1 MAAICSATMLFYIT
15 IFITNISCI
24 IYSTV
29 VVEVVALEDETNVF
43 TSRSRIFSQAH
54 DNDDYDQYTLEAST
68 DILGDNNHNIRRGL
82 QISSNCWSDPS
93 TPPTPQWHP
102 NYSAGWS
109 KGYCSYRSDCNSPGY
124 TTQLACCKGAYVGQT
139 SNYCINGLPKP
150 PTLSPTDVGMS
161 LYFNFVHMM

>member
-1 MAAICSATMLFYIT
+1 MTAICSAIMLFYIT

-29 VVEVVALEDETNVF
+29 VVEVVALEDETNDI
-43 TSRSRIFSQAH
+43 TSRSRNIFSQAH
-54 DNDDYDQYTLEAST
+54 DNDYYDQNTLEAPT
-68 DILGDNNHNIRRGL
+68 NAIIGDKDNIRRGL

-109 KGYCSYRSDCNSPGY
+109 KGYCSYRYLIAIHLVILHN
-124 TTQLACCKGAYVGQT
+124 LHVAK
-139 SNYCINGLPKP
+139 
-150 PTLSPTDVGMS
+150 
-161 LYFNFVHMM
+161 VHM